1 MQEKLSVRKVYVNAY
16 KYVVG
21 HLTAFAFLV
30 LFYFLGSLLPM
41 FIGLSSFRLVMLVY
55 YYLFLYFAAG
65 CFYKQQIIL
74 DFHVFTAA
82 GLRFI
87 TAIMLF
93 LAAIL
98 ICTFGI
104 NIALSLTRHLFA
116 DASDF
121 IYAVLNSSIWQIIK
135 YLFIFWLFI
144 IFFLIP
150 SFAFISEITGKNRST
165 LTAFAKTKG
174 NIVKI
179 SVVAAI
185 AFALMYCLVVVCFFL
200 KVNVLAAEFIRD
212 IALVFMTVV
221 YFKMYD
227 FFYKVPQSKGKPK
240 EMKIDNA
247 VTDKE
252 IKLAAA
258 DGMNKKV
265 VAEKSGSRKAKSV
278 KTKGDGDV
286 NQG

>member
-16 KYVVG
+16 KYVSG
-21 HLTAFAFLV
+21 HLTAFAFLT

-74 DFHVFTAA
+74 DFHIFSAA

-93 LAAIL
+93 LASIL

-104 NIALSLTRHLFA
+104 NIVLSFARHLFA
-116 DASDF
+116 DSSDF
-121 IYAVLNSSIWQIIK
+121 IYAVLNSGMWQIIK

-150 SFAFISEITGKNRST
+150 SFAFLSEITGKNRST
-165 LTAFAKTKG
+165 LTAFAKAKG
-174 NIVKI
+174 NIVNI
-179 SVVAAI
+179 SIVAAI
-185 AFALMYCLVVVCFFL
+185 AFALMYCIIVVCFFL
-200 KVNVLAAEFIRD
+200 KVNVLVAEFIRD
-212 IALVFMTVV
+212 IALVFMTIV

-240 EMKIDNA
+240 EIKTDSAVIDS
-247 VTDKE
+247 D
-252 IKLAAA
+252 IKLAEA
-258 DGMNKKV
+258 DGSEKKTS
-265 VAEKSGSRKAKSV
+265 AKSGPRKTKSV
-278 KTKGDGDV
+278 
-286 NQG
+286 

>member
-16 KYVVG
+16 KYVSS
-21 HLTAFAFLV
+21 HPMAFAFLI

-41 FIGLSSFRLVMLVY
+41 VIGLSSFRLVMFIY

-74 DFHVFTAA
+74 DFHTFTAA

-104 NIALSLTRHLFA
+104 NIVISFARHLFA
-116 DASDF
+116 DSSDF
-121 IYAVLNSSIWQIIK
+121 IYAVLNSSLWQIIK

-144 IFFLIP
+144 IFFLVP
-150 SFAFISEITGKNRST
+150 SFAFLSEITGKNRST

-174 NIVKI
+174 NVINI
-179 SVVAAI
+179 SIAAAI
-185 AFALMYCLVVVCFFL
+185 AYGLMYCIIVACFFL

-212 IALVFMTVV
+212 IALVFMTIV

-227 FFYKVPQSKGKPK
+227 FFYKVPQSKSKPK
-240 EMKIDNA
+240 EIKLDTA
-247 VTDKE
+247 VSDKE

-258 DGMNKKV
+258 DSLVKKV
-265 VAEKSGSRKAKSV
+265 FNKDGGSRKTKTV
-278 KTKGDGDV
+278 TTKGDEDV

>member
-144 IFFLIP
+144 IFFLKRKVILL
-150 SFAFISEITGKNRST
+150 R
-165 LTAFAKTKG
+165 
-174 NIVKI
+174 
-179 SVVAAI
+179 
-185 AFALMYCLVVVCFFL
+185 FL
-200 KVNVLAAEFIRD
+200 WWQRLR
-212 IALVFMTVV
+212 L
-221 YFKMYD
+221 
-227 FFYKVPQSKGKPK
+227 
-240 EMKIDNA
+240 
-247 VTDKE
+247 
-252 IKLAAA
+252 L
-258 DGMNKKV
+258 
-265 VAEKSGSRKAKSV
+265 
-278 KTKGDGDV
+278 
-286 NQG
+286 